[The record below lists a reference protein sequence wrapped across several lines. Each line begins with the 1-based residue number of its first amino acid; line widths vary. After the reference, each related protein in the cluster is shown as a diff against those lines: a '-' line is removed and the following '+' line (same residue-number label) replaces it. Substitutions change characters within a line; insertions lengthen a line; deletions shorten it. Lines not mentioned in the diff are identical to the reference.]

1 MGQRSQAEQKR
12 RVKKIGK
19 VLGGQKDGVICFN
32 GGFLQERPEFRNFLV
47 ERKGEEYIC
56 TPLNESGI
64 PFFYRTF
71 DGKIPDVKTVRQVI
85 SGNAGL
91 SLNNVVFVSDRGYS
105 DAKNIKDC
113 LRNKLGFLFNVQC
126 EMPGSFAQELIDE
139 ERENLRDL
147 NRMDWLTKVFQIT
160 KEINWTF
167 EPDLVQGQ
175 VSSKKTKESRYFT
188 GTSISID

>member
-1 MGQRSQAEQKR
+1 M
-12 RVKKIGK
+12 
-19 VLGGQKDGVICFN
+19 
-32 GGFLQERPEFRNFLV
+32 
-47 ERKGEEYIC
+47 
-56 TPLNESGI
+56 
-64 PFFYRTF
+64 
-71 DGKIPDVKTVRQVI
+71 KTVRQVI

-113 LRNKLGFLFNVQC
+113 LRINSDSYSC
-126 EMPGSFAQELIDE
+126 ASEMSGSFAQELIDE

-167 EPDLVQGQ
+167 KPDLVQGQ

>member
-1 MGQRSQAEQKR
+1 M
-12 RVKKIGK
+12 
-19 VLGGQKDGVICFN
+19 
-32 GGFLQERPEFRNFLV
+32 
-47 ERKGEEYIC
+47 
-56 TPLNESGI
+56 
-64 PFFYRTF
+64 
-71 DGKIPDVKTVRQVI
+71 KTVRQVI

-105 DAKNIKDC
+105 DAKNIKEC

>member
-1 MGQRSQAEQKR
+1 MA
-12 RVKKIGK
+12 
-19 VLGGQKDGVICFN
+19 LAD
-32 GGFLQERPEFRNFLV
+32 
-47 ERKGEEYIC
+47 Y
-56 TPLNESGI
+56 ESGI
-64 PFFYRTF
+64 PFFYRAF

>member
-1 MGQRSQAEQKR
+1 M
-12 RVKKIGK
+12 
-19 VLGGQKDGVICFN
+19 
-32 GGFLQERPEFRNFLV
+32 
-47 ERKGEEYIC
+47 
-56 TPLNESGI
+56 
-64 PFFYRTF
+64 
-71 DGKIPDVKTVRQVI
+71 KTVRQVI

-126 EMPGSFAQELIDE
+126 EMPGSFAQE
-139 ERENLRDL
+139 NLRDL

>member
-1 MGQRSQAEQKR
+1 MRDA
-12 RVKKIGK
+12 
-19 VLGGQKDGVICFN
+19 
-32 GGFLQERPEFRNFLV
+32 
-47 ERKGEEYIC
+47 RKFCSRI
-56 TPLNESGI
+56 
-64 PFFYRTF
+64 
-71 DGKIPDVKTVRQVI
+71 
-85 SGNAGL
+85 
-91 SLNNVVFVSDRGYS
+91 
-105 DAKNIKDC
+105 
-113 LRNKLGFLFNVQC
+113 
-126 EMPGSFAQELIDE
+126 IDE

>member
-1 MGQRSQAEQKR
+1 MGELLR
-12 RVKKIGK
+12 RQG
-19 VLGGQKDGVICFN
+19 
-32 GGFLQERPEFRNFLV
+32 RPAPRLVVDPAVTDFYQFTRDSFRL
-47 ERKGEEYIC
+47 EGYE
-56 TPLNESGI
+56 PL
-64 PFFYRTF
+64 PF

>member
-1 MGQRSQAEQKR
+1 MLSVAS
-12 RVKKIGK
+12 IN
-19 VLGGQKDGVICFN
+19 LLALAD
-32 GGFLQERPEFRNFLV
+32 
-47 ERKGEEYIC
+47 Y
-56 TPLNESGI
+56 ESGL
-64 PFFYRTF
+64 PFFYRAF